1 MEENIGYLQR
11 IELLAA
17 LVVSTLQQLL
27 VELGASYYPSHQM
40 GSCHVRVGLRQ
51 IEQGY
56 LLLGV
61 TSYIHFL
68 YNGEFSHTDLTDL
81 TEFRLL
87 RSFSIKTK

>member
-40 GSCHVRVGLRQ
+40 VSCHVRVGIRK
-51 IEQGY
+51 IEQG
-56 LLLGV
+56 
-61 TSYIHFL
+61 
-68 YNGEFSHTDLTDL
+68 
-81 TEFRLL
+81 
-87 RSFSIKTK
+87 